1 MPDFASLWGPNR
13 QVAEALFENH
23 SDWMGDRIRYLAGH
37 YDREEAID
45 IFAEDLEDFVQHLFE
60 EAERKISPVVVASL
74 VEWEPRPSV
83 NLERIAWFFFEEYW
97 PKGSKPKPKP
107 KPKASGNSKPKAS
120 SNSRPKKTSAKRP
133 ASKQTARG
141 RRRCSHGSPRHPP
154 TPSARYPDAT
164 STWTTC

>member
-13 QVAEALFENH
+13 QVAEALYGNH
-23 SDWMGDRIRYLAGH
+23 SDWMGDRIRHLAGH
-37 YDREEAID
+37 YEREEAID

-60 EAERKISPVVVASL
+60 DAERKISPVVVASL
-74 VEWEPRPSV
+74 IEWEPRPSV

-97 PKGSKPKPKP
+97 PKGSKPKA
-107 KPKASGNSKPKAS
+107 KASANSKPKMFNNA
-120 SNSRPKKTSAKRP
+120 RPKRTSAKKP
-133 ASKQTARG
+133 TVGKTARG

-154 TPSARYPDAT
+154 TPSARSAGAT